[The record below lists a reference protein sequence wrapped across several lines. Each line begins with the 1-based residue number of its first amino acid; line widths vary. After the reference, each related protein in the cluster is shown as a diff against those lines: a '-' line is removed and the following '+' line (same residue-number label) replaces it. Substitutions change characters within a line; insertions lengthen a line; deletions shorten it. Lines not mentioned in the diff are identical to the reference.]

1 MEGCGSCPQ
10 LIQLS
15 HSERGHIIR
24 GIAPSHSQWMNSI
37 RNFIAL
43 LGLLLVPH
51 QCWHIFRYGV
61 DLFYRPFDSAPT
73 TMVLENMCYIFAF
86 SNKIVLA
93 MLDLYWK
100 SYPIVGLYSTYL
112 IDLPCIHGIW
122 YYWALKRL
130 PQMSSQK
137 NFWLYIPYNHLL
149 AHSVIKAIWSSELIV
164 SKRDLFLSSAS
175 WVLSRLKKLGI
186 HMNLS

>member
-1 MEGCGSCPQ
+1 
-10 LIQLS
+10 
-15 HSERGHIIR
+15 
-24 GIAPSHSQWMNSI
+24 MNSF

-73 TMVLENMCYIFAF
+73 IMVLENMCYIFAF
-86 SNKIVLA
+86 SNKIILA

-100 SYPIVGLYSTYL
+100 SYPIVGLYSRYL
-112 IDLPCIHGIW
+112 IDLPCIHRIW

-137 NFWLYIPYNHLL
+137 NFWLFIPYDHLL
-149 AHSVIKAIWSSELIV
+149 VHSVIKAIWSLELIV
-164 SKRDLFLSSAS
+164 SKKDLLSAEQVKKTGNSYGFILRNYHSADHS
-175 WVLSRLKKLGI
+175 WTWYIFISPNSWLL
-186 HMNLS
+186 